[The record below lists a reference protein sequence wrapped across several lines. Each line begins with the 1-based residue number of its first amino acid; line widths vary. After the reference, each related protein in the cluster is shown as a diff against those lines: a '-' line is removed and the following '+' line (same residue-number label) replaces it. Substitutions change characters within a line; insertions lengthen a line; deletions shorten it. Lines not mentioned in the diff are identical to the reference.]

1 MVVLQ
6 TILFLII
13 VYYIAKILWKWLA
26 PKLLNYAVQKTEERF
41 GEQFGQFH
49 RSGDSRKEEGQTTV
63 HKTRNPK
70 SNPSKKVGEY
80 IDFEEIE

>member
-13 VYYIAKILWKWLA
+13 VYYLAKILWKWLA
-26 PKLLNYAVQKTEERF
+26 PKLFNYAIHKTQERF
-41 GEQFGQFH
+41 GGPFGQYQQQGQQP
-49 RSGDSRKEEGQTTV
+49 RPEGETSV